1 MPIDRPAL
9 TQSEPALAEL
19 GAAAPRA
26 ASFVRVLSPGEV
38 LLLTISALSPVLSVF
53 IGGNAILHLAGTG
66 AAIGFIFGGVL
77 AATMAL
83 LFAELSASYPGAGG
97 VYPALNSILGA
108 RWTFPFVILRTVI
121 LFPLLAF
128 FASGTGP
135 YLHLFLPWVPQ
146 EMASLVTMLLAGL
159 IAATQIKR
167 GARVIAAFL
176 LIELAAL
183 TVLTVAAVAHF
194 HAGNF
199 SLVIHPV
206 IVASGASL
214 AATPGASI
222 ALSVI
227 AGASMSAG
235 ADWATFFAEDMRD
248 AKRRIGP
255 VVAWTGLI
263 AALVISGPAILMIL
277 AMDDVPATLSA
288 EAPMAHFIAR
298 TTNPLISSLV
308 SLGIIA
314 AIFNGVI
321 AVMMAL
327 SRQLHAM
334 GRDGVFPAAINR
346 ILCVVS
352 PGTRAPTGALLV
364 LLIIGGA
371 CTFLGERRLVLLT
384 SGNFSEYLL
393 LGLAVIAGRKAGV
406 LGEHF
411 RIRLHPV
418 VPIIALALSF
428 SIVAANWADA
438 ETARVSMALLL
449 AVFVAAF
456 VWHEWSIRTGRGPV
470 RLSGSDLE

>member
-1 MPIDRPAL
+1 M
-9 TQSEPALAEL
+9 QSQAVPPEHGAEP
-19 GAAAPRA
+19 PRE

-66 AAIGFIFGGVL
+66 AAIGFIGGGVL
-77 AATMAL
+77 AAFMAL

-97 VYPALNSILGA
+97 VYPALNSILGP
-108 RWTFPFVILRTVI
+108 RWTFPFVMLRTVI
-121 LFPLLAF
+121 VFPLVAF

-135 YLHLFLPWVPQ
+135 YVRLFLPMFPL
-146 EMASLVTMLLAGL
+146 ELASLATILLAAL

-167 GARVIAAFL
+167 GARVIACFL
-176 LIELAAL
+176 VIELVAL
-183 TVLTVAAVAHF
+183 TVLTVAAIAHF
-194 HAGNF
+194 NPANIK
-199 SLVIHPV
+199 LVISPV
-206 IVASGASL
+206 IAAGGAGL

-248 AKRRIGP
+248 ARRRIGP
-255 VVAWTGLI
+255 VIAWTGLI

-277 AMDDVPATLSA
+277 AMDDVAATLSA

-298 TTNPLISSLV
+298 TTSPLISALV

-334 GRDGVFPAAINR
+334 GRDGVFPAVINR
-346 ILCVVS
+346 ILRVVS
-352 PGTRAPTGALLV
+352 PRTRAPTGALLV
-364 LLIIGGA
+364 LLVVGGL
-371 CTFLGERRLVLLT
+371 CTLLSERQLVLLT
-384 SGNFSEYLL
+384 SGNFAEYLL
-393 LGLAVIAGRKAGV
+393 LGLAVIAGRKAGQI
-406 LGEHF
+406 GEHF

-418 VPIIALALSF
+418 VPVIALGFSF

-438 ETARVSMALLL
+438 ETARLSMALLL
-449 AVFVAAF
+449 SVFVAAF
-456 VWHEWSIRTGRGPV
+456 LWQEWSIRTGRGPV
-470 RLSGSDLE
+470 RLKGSDLE